1 MKRQPPAIPRWLA
14 SRLLRGDAREVI
26 VGDLDEAFAQR
37 VSGGMPHPAAARV
50 YWREA
55 AASVAAVHAFRNP
68 GGEAMSFSRL
78 FQGLA
83 LDVRYVTRGLLASRG
98 FTAIAIL
105 SLAIGIGA
113 TTALTNVARTLLV
126 AELPVERPA
135 ELSWVYWYSDLEMR
149 ATQFGS
155 YGYRGEGRSYDSNYS
170 YPLYRAI
177 KASTGEEVEMAGFN
191 LLNRINVAVAAQPAV
206 AAAGLI
212 VDGDFFQTLRLPVA
226 RGRGI
231 VPADDVD
238 GAPPVVVIADS
249 FWRRT
254 FGGDARAIGTVLH
267 INGSPFEIVG
277 ITSPQFDGLSR
288 AGIAPPTDVIVP
300 MSAQPSVAPSWTG
313 KMALHEDFSRQW
325 VRIVARVGG
334 GDRRRSLLASAASAA
349 LRQTLAPVVPDANR
363 TRTIEV
369 RLVPANRGLDTLN
382 ASTSQ
387 PLAVL
392 TGVCVI
398 FLVVTCT
405 NLAGMLT
412 ARGLARRR
420 ELAVRRA
427 LGAERWRLVRQALV
441 ESVVLA
447 IIGGAAGT
455 LLAAWSGHAL
465 AAMLSDGLHATD
477 VRLPTD
483 WPLLAIAA
491 GVTLATALVFG
502 IGPAIRLTR
511 GEATTE
517 LRNRAAHGAARQR
530 GGRVLIAVQLAVTV
544 PLIVGALLFLRTMKN
559 FSAVDLGFDS
569 QALVL
574 FEINPVRKVSQL
586 DTSAPP
592 SAAETD
598 RVKTMLARLEAIP
611 GVTSSTVMENAL
623 LTGWSSNT
631 EAQVDG
637 SRARMQMQAVGPRF
651 FETMGMRMVAGRAI
665 AATDVSGRPNVA
677 VINETAARRYFPGGP
692 AVGRTFTVGGFTRGF
707 SRTIEVVGVVAD
719 ARYESLRRETAPTFY
734 DSYLQRPGGTYTTF
748 FALRTAVPPA
758 TLDRSIRETIAAVDR
773 SLPNVHLE
781 TQQQKIERALGPE
794 RVLSRL
800 HTVFGGFALLLASLG
815 LHGLTSYSV
824 ERRTSEIGIRIA
836 LGAQRSQVLWMILRQ
851 VLVLAGA
858 GLALGL
864 PLAWAAGPLVA
875 SYLFGVP
882 PRDVAAIAL
891 SAGVLTM
898 VALVA
903 GWLPARRAARMDPL
917 GALRVE

>member
-1 MKRQPPAIPRWLA
+1 MRRHPPALPRRLA
-14 SRLLRGDAREVI
+14 SWLLRGDAREVI
-26 VGDLDEAFAQR
+26 VGDLDEAFAR
-37 VSGGMPHPAAARV
+37 RLSEGVTDRDAARA

-55 AASVAAVHAFRNP
+55 AASVAAVYAHRDRAGDPR
-68 GGEAMSFSRL
+68 SFPRL

-126 AELPVERPA
+126 TELPVPRPD
-135 ELSWVYWYSDLEMR
+135 ELSWVYWFADLEMR
-149 ATQFGS
+149 TTNFGN

-170 YPLYRAI
+170 HPLYRAI
-177 KASTGEEVEMAGFN
+177 KASASEGVEVAGFN
-191 LLNRINVAVAAQPAV
+191 LLNRINVGVAAQPAV

-212 VDGDFFQTLRLPVA
+212 VDGDFFHTLRLPVA

-231 VPADDVD
+231 VAADDAE
-238 GAPPVVVIADS
+238 GAPPVVVISDT
-249 FWRRT
+249 FWRRA
-254 FGGDARAIGTVLH
+254 FGGDPRAIGSVLQ
-267 INGSPFEIVG
+267 INGSPFEIIG
-277 ITSPQFDGLSR
+277 ITSSEFEGLSR
-288 AGIAPPTDVIVP
+288 AGIAPPTDILVP
-300 MSAQPSVAPSWTG
+300 MSAQPLVAPSWTG
-313 KMALHEDFSRQW
+313 KTALRDDFSRQW
-325 VRIVARVGG
+325 LRLIARVPG
-334 GDRRRSLLASAASAA
+334 GDRRRPNVATAASAA
-349 LRQTLAPVVPDANR
+349 LGQALVPVVADAGR
-363 TRTIEV
+363 LRSIEV

-441 ESVVLA
+441 ESLVLA
-447 IIGGAAGT
+447 VIGGAAGS
-455 LLAAWSGHAL
+455 LLAAWSGPAL
-465 AAMLSDGLHATD
+465 ATMLSDGLNATD
-477 VRLPTD
+477 VRLPID
-483 WPLLAIAA
+483 WTLLGIAA
-491 GVTLATALVFG
+491 GVTLATSIIFG
-502 IGPAIRLTR
+502 MVPAIRLTR
-511 GEATTE
+511 AEATTE
-517 LRNRAAHGAARQR
+517 LRHRTAHGAARQR
-530 GGRVLIAVQLAVTV
+530 GGRLLIALQLAITV
-544 PLIVGALLFLRTMKN
+544 PLIVGALLFLRTLKN
-559 FSAVDLGFDS
+559 FSSVEIGFDP

-586 DTSAPP
+586 DTSARP
-592 SAAETD
+592 SAAETT
-598 RVKTMLARLEAIP
+598 RVTSILARLESIP
-611 GVTSSTVMENAL
+611 GVTSATVMENAL

-637 SRARMQMQAVGPRF
+637 NRARMQMQAVGPKF
-651 FETMGMRMVAGRAI
+651 FDTMRMRLIAGRAI
-665 AATDVSGRPNVA
+665 ADTDVAGRPDVA
-677 VINETAARRYFPGGP
+677 VINETAARQYFPGGP
-692 AVGRTFTVGGFTRGF
+692 AIGRTFTVGSFTRGF
-707 SRTIEVVGVVAD
+707 RRTVEVVGVVAD
-719 ARYESLRRETAPTFY
+719 ARYESLRKQTAPTFY
-734 DSYLQRPGGTYTTF
+734 DSYMQRPSGTYTTF
-748 FALRTAVPPA
+748 FALRTSVPAA
-758 TLDRSIRETIAAVDR
+758 TLDRSIREAVAGADA
-773 SLPNVHLE
+773 SLPIVRLE
-781 TQQQKIERALGPE
+781 TQQQKIERTIGRE

-800 HTVFGGFALLLASLG
+800 LTVFGGFALLLASLG
-815 LHGLTSYSV
+815 LHGLTSYAV
-824 ERRTSEIGIRIA
+824 ARRTSEIGIRLA

-851 VLVLAGA
+851 VLLLAAA

-882 PRDVAAIAL
+882 PRDVMTIAL

-903 GWLPARRAARMDPL
+903 GWMPARRAARMDPL